1 MKKPILN
8 QVTEGLTLNFDV
20 PAGQLI
26 KLNLK
31 ATSKKMFLLSI
42 PQIGISLMA
51 DSGKA
56 VSKIIRFDKIRMLRS
71 PVGAWL

>member
-31 ATSKKMFLLSI
+31 ATSKKCFY
-42 PQIGISLMA
+42 
-51 DSGKA
+51 
-56 VSKIIRFDKIRMLRS
+56 
-71 PVGAWL
+71 